1 MANWPARY
9 CNQVG
14 WTIAQCTRLSSV
26 QVLTRARDS
35 DELSY
40 LQKGSL
46 KHSKASFIFLY
57 FEENVQSRHR
67 VTDQTKAKQVK
78 KQLLWLSNFASI
90 CANSFLSISPSPTC
104 HLGFEFEKLEKST
117 FKSTQKSIIT
127 QKSTQG

>member
-67 VTDQTKAKQVK
+67 VADQTKAKQVK
-78 KQLLWLSNFASI
+78 KHFASI
-90 CANSFLSISPSPTC
+90 CANPLLSISPSPTC
-104 HLGFEFEKLEKST
+104 YIGFESKEVGKST
-117 FKSTQKSIIT
+117 FKSTQKSKIT
-127 QKSTQG
+127 PKSTQS

>member
-57 FEENVQSRHR
+57 FEEIVQSRHR

-90 CANSFLSISPSPTC
+90 CANSCLSISPSPTC
-104 HLGFEFEKLEKST
+104 YIGFESEEVGKKYF
-117 FKSTQKSIIT
+117 
-127 QKSTQG
+127 

>member
-57 FEENVQSRHR
+57 FEEVVQSRHR

-78 KQLLWLSNFASI
+78 KQSLWLSDFASI
-90 CANSFLSISPSPTC
+90 CANSCLSISPSPTC
-104 HLGFEFEKLEKST
+104 YIGFESEEVGKKYF
-117 FKSTQKSIIT
+117 
-127 QKSTQG
+127 

>member
-57 FEENVQSRHR
+57 FEEVVQSRHR

-78 KQLLWLSNFASI
+78 KQFLWLSDFASI
-90 CANSFLSISPSPTC
+90 CAN
-104 HLGFEFEKLEKST
+104 
-117 FKSTQKSIIT
+117 
-127 QKSTQG
+127 